1 MHVCVFGMCGVHL
14 RVWFGC
20 EFGVRLRV
28 VCLRVVFACVRVYL
42 SVCVFVCVCEL
53 WMSTK
58 THSKRMLSTSKYLRK
73 GGVNAGHQVS
83 QRQSKLGCFC
93 FQALHHLLRLF
104 SLLLLLTSFHCCL
117 VAWSRFPFLANAK
130 SHNKP
135 QQTTTNKNQK
145 MMAVHAAGLVLAM
158 VMMMML
164 VLETVPSCHASQKP
178 NVSTVSC
185 PFNCTAP
192 YTLLL
197 LLFYFLCFFG
207 GSMLLL
213 ITPSLCPT
221 WPSTTDPFHD
231 G

>member
-1 MHVCVFGMCGVHL
+1 
-14 RVWFGC
+14 
-20 EFGVRLRV
+20 
-28 VCLRVVFACVRVYL
+28 
-42 SVCVFVCVCEL
+42 
-53 WMSTK
+53 MSTK

-197 LLFYFLCFFG
+197 LLLFYFLCFFG